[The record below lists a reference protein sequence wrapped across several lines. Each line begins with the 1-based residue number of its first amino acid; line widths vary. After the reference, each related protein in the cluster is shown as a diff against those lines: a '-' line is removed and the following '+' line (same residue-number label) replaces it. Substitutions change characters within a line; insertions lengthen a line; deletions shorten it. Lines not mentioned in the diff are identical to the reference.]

1 MTKLSLDQLR
11 PGMRLAADLQS
22 DMGRFL
28 LAKGTELDDSHM
40 RIMRIWGVTAV
51 EVESEEKQ
59 DQTPEAPPAALAT
72 AQEIMRLRLRLND
85 LEYPAIKELFR
96 LCSSRLVRS
105 INLNPNKAKAF
116 LSNKPSGSSSGVL
129 EKLEG
134 KYRSTPEAIL
144 GSGDVTLASLPA
156 FLSELVDIINNPRC
170 SALEIAR
177 VVERDTT
184 LTARLLRIVNSPFY
198 GFPSK
203 VDTISRAVTVIGSR
217 QLTTLAMGVAAIH
230 SFQDIPEELVDM
242 RDFWRHSLMCGFACR
257 ILASYTNT
265 PNSERFFVS
274 GLLHDIGRLAL
285 YKNRP
290 RESAEVLAT
299 ARALRES
306 SERVE
311 RKLFG
316 FDHGALGG
324 HLLKTWNFP
333 LVLENSVRYHH
344 SPMGSPSFRETAM
357 VHFSDVLAWALDQDG
372 LETVVPPLNATVW
385 ESLGL
390 PAVSLSAVVEQL
402 EFLYNQT
409 ARYFL
414 GDE

>member
-1 MTKLSLDQLR
+1 MK
-11 PGMRLAADLQS
+11 LAADLQS

-28 LAKGTELDDSHM
+28 LARGTELDESHM
-40 RIMRIWGVTAV
+40 RIMRIWGVAAV
-51 EVESEEKQ
+51 EVESGEKE
-59 DQTPEAPPAALAT
+59 DPVPDAPPAALAS
-72 AQEIMRLRLRLND
+72 AQEIMRQRLRLND
-85 LEYPAIKELFR
+85 LEYPAVKELFR
-96 LCSSRLVRS
+96 LCSARLARS
-105 INLNPNKAKAF
+105 IAQNPRKSRGLQADRSAVP
-116 LSNKPSGSSSGVL
+116 PSGTL

-144 GSGDVTLASLPA
+144 GSGEVTLASLPA

-170 SALEIAR
+170 SALEIAQ

-230 SFQDIPEELVDM
+230 SFQGIPEDLVDM

-257 ILASYTNT
+257 ILSSYTNT

-290 RESAEVLAT
+290 QESAEVLSL
-299 ARALRES
+299 ARSLRES

-316 FDHGALGG
+316 FEHGALGG

-333 LVLENSVRYHH
+333 VVLENSVRYHH
-344 SPMGSPSFRETAM
+344 SPMGSPSFRETAI
-357 VHFSDVLAWALDQDG
+357 VHFSDVLAWSLDQDQ
-372 LETVVPPLNATVW
+372 LETTVPALNATVW

-414 GDE
+414 GDD

>member
-1 MTKLSLDQLR
+1 
-11 PGMRLAADLQS
+11 MRLADDLQS

-28 LAKGTELDDSHM
+28 LAKGTELDESHM

-51 EVESEEKQ
+51 EVESEKMEEHA
-59 DQTPEAPPAALAT
+59 PEAPPAALAS
-72 AQEIMRLRLRLND
+72 AQEIMRQRLRLND
-85 LEYPAIKELFR
+85 LEYPAVKELFR
-96 LCSSRLVRS
+96 LSSARLAQGVAR
-105 INLNPNKAKAF
+105 NPGKTKDIF
-116 LSNKPSGSSSGVL
+116 SGRPSGSASGAL
-129 EKLEG
+129 ERLEG
-134 KYRSTPEAIL
+134 KFRTTPEAVL

-198 GFPSK
+198 GYPSK

-230 SFQDIPEELVDM
+230 SFQGIPEDLVDM

-265 PNSERFFVS
+265 PNSERFFVA
-274 GLLHDIGRLAL
+274 GLLHDIGRLAM

-290 RESAEVLAT
+290 KESAEALAT
-299 ARALRES
+299 AQALRES
-306 SERVE
+306 GERVE

-344 SPMGSPSFRETAM
+344 APMGSPSFRETAM

>member
-1 MTKLSLDQLR
+1 MK
-11 PGMRLAADLQS
+11 LAADLQS

-28 LAKGTELDDSHM
+28 LARGTELDERHM

-51 EVESEEKQ
+51 EVESGEKAEQ
-59 DQTPEAPPAALAT
+59 VPDAPPAALAS

-96 LCSSRLVRS
+96 LCSARLARS
-105 INLNPNKAKAF
+105 IAKNPRKSKSLQSDRPAVP
-116 LSNKPSGSSSGVL
+116 PSGPL

-144 GSGDVTLASLPA
+144 GSGEVTLASLPA

-230 SFQDIPEELVDM
+230 SFQGIPEDLVDM

-257 ILASYTNT
+257 ILSSYTNT

-290 RESAEVLAT
+290 KESAEVLAL
-299 ARALRES
+299 ALSLRES
-306 SERVE
+306 SERIE

-316 FDHGALGG
+316 FEHGVLGG

-333 LVLENSVRYHH
+333 VVLENSVRYHH
-344 SPMGSPSFRETAM
+344 SPMGSPSFRETAI
-357 VHFSDVLAWALDQDG
+357 VHFSDVLAWSLDQDQ
-372 LETVVPPLNATVW
+372 LETIVPALNATVW

-414 GDE
+414 GND